1 MIRFRRQTSCAL
13 AALIWLSAFVG
24 ISLMRSPTARAALPA
39 SVSEPIQL
47 ANKALAKTET
57 HIASHRYRRALKSLQ
72 KLQRNV
78 RDANNAAID
87 QIGLPPTDP
96 EGDEP
101 PGPPCVFAALKLD
114 HRVGMRLVP
123 LFNKLTRGNVVDSLI
138 ATLVR
143 THGRR
148 DAMLDAVIALPA
160 EGDRSYYDDGMADTL
175 VVYPDERGLIT
186 MALQQDELTA
196 AAHDGLQ
203 DARERVQATEAKVTA
218 VWGGGE

>member
-1 MIRFRRQTSCAL
+1 MNRFRRGAICAL
-13 AALIWLSAFVG
+13 AALIWLSTFVG

-47 ANKALAKTET
+47 ANKALASTET

-72 KLQRNV
+72 KLQVNV
-78 RDANNAAID
+78 RRANNAATD
-87 QIGLPPTDP
+87 QIGLPPDDP
-96 EGDEP
+96 ESDEP

-123 LFNKLTRGNVVDSLI
+123 LFDKLTRGSVVDGLI
-138 ATLVR
+138 AALVR
-143 THGRR
+143 THDRR

-186 MALQQDELTA
+186 TALQHDDLTA
-196 AAHDGLQ
+196 AAHDGLVH
-203 DARERVQATEAKVTA
+203 ARQRVQATEAKVTE